1 MKPFILIV
9 RGPSLWLSYLEDSPS
24 SGKNLSRTVK
34 EKLATEFEEAA
45 QVYNKWIKDQE
56 VKGVIQISS
65 RLTNDQRIL
74 STDTEIDFNL
84 LKVIEGA
91 KVLQVIFVLVENWDH
106 AVALVKDCPL
116 PNNQY
121 SIEIRE
127 VQLAKTSLSL

>member
-9 RGPSLWLSYLEDSPS
+9 RGPSQWLAYLEEYEE
-24 SGKNLSRTVK
+24 GKNLSKSVR
-34 EKLATEFEEAA
+34 EKLVAEFEEAV
-45 QVYNKWIKDQE
+45 QRYNQWVKEQEIK
-56 VKGVIQISS
+56 GFIQISS

-91 KVLQVIFVLVENWDH
+91 KVMQVIFALAESWDH
-106 AVALVKDCPL
+106 VVALINDCPL
-116 PNNQY
+116 PNSHY

-127 VQLAKTSLSL
+127 VQQAKTSVSL